1 MKTTIFKAGLRGH
14 ADHGWLN
21 SYHTF
26 SFAEYHDPE
35 RVRFGL
41 LRVVNDDLVS
51 PGEGFGTHPHDNM
64 EIVSIPLNGALAH
77 KDSTGTEKVI
87 NTGDVQ
93 IMSAGSG
100 LYHSEYNAS
109 KTEPVSFLQI
119 WVFPKERDI
128 TPRYEQKSFDKAERQ
143 NKLQTVVSP
152 AKDDGALWI
161 NQDAWF
167 SLANLEKGQSI
178 DYTLN
183 NKASGVFIFLL
194 EGNAEAVGEKLE
206 KRDAVGVTGA
216 DKVNITANDNSEILV
231 IEVPMN

>member
-1 MKTTIFKAGLRGH
+1 MKTTIFKAGSRGH

-51 PGEGFGTHPHDNM
+51 PGQGFGTHPHDNM
-64 EIVSIPLNGALAH
+64 EIVSIPLQGALAH

-152 AKDDGALWI
+152 VKDDGALWI
-161 NQDAWF
+161 NQVAWF

-216 DKVNITANDNSEILV
+216 DSIKINANENSEILV

>member
-1 MKTTIFKAGLRGH
+1 MKTTIFKAGTRGH

-64 EIVSIPLNGALAH
+64 EIVSIPLKGALAH

-100 LYHSEYNAS
+100 LNHSEYNAS

-128 TPRYEQKSFDKAERQ
+128 EPRYEQKTFNPAERQ

-152 AKDDGALWI
+152 SKDDGALWI

-167 SLANLEKGQSI
+167 SLCDLEKGKSL
-178 DYTLN
+178 DYTQH
-183 NKASGVFIFLL
+183 NKNSGVFIFLL
-194 EGNAEAVGEKLE
+194 EGNINTAEESLE
-206 KRDAVGVTGA
+206 RRDAIGVTGA
-216 DKVNITANDNSEILV
+216 DSIKITANDNSEILV